1 MSGKMNLKV
10 KFTFLFLLV
19 GLLPVIIVSLLAY
32 FDAQRNIQ
40 TEIFGGVCA
49 VAELKSV
56 AVPAYFQE
64 KQRELQD
71 IAKTSFVLAPL
82 QQLKNANWDETD
94 PLWLAGKDRLDAYAQ
109 TFKGKKGVL
118 SFFVTNAAGKVVYSL
133 TGAELEK
140 DFSQREYIRGALAG
154 QLSWSEL
161 YASAELGENVLVLSA
176 PVKGSGGTGEIVGT
190 VSLVSSG
197 QTLDSLLH
205 EGIGKLGESVD
216 AYLISAEGLLL
227 TDRLQGEGAE
237 QSALRLT
244 METTAV
250 QTLADPLRR
259 GDADFRWQGIY
270 AGNEGQNVLG
280 VVRVVPFGGSYA
292 GLVFEKNESEAFA
305 SLDAMQYRLIAILLL
320 TIGLVAAA
328 GYLLA
333 ASTAKPISQVTAVA
347 KKVAAGDLTV
357 HTEIKRQD
365 EIGELANVFNT
376 MNESLRNLMREA
388 SQTAAGVNEGSEA
401 LSQAVESASS
411 TLEEVAASANQF
423 ASNAQELSGSAQDMA
438 EISSEVANSAAAGSA
453 AIDNAARQMQAIN
466 VMVEELR
473 NVINGLDKRS
483 KEIGSIVDLITD
495 VAEQTNLLA
504 LNAAIEA
511 ARVGEQGRGF
521 AVVAEEVRKLAE
533 QSRNAADEIGK
544 LVRETQ
550 AESGNA
556 VNSMQ
561 DGVKKVRAGTEAV
574 LNSGETFQE
583 IVRNVLRIVQKIE
596 KVSSG
601 AQEIS
606 AGSQEIAASTEEQA
620 SVMEEINASAEEL
633 RANADR
639 LISEL
644 KQFKFQ

>member
-40 TEIFGGVCA
+40 TEIFGGVSA

-64 KQRELQD
+64 KQRELQG
-71 IAKTSFVLAPL
+71 IAKTSYVLAPL

-292 GLVFEKNESEAFA
+292 GLVFEKNETEAFA
-305 SLDAMQYRLIAILLL
+305 SLDAMQILLL

-365 EIGELANVFNT
+365 EIGELANAFNT

-583 IVRNVLRIVQKIE
+583 IVRNVQRIVQKIE

>member
-1 MSGKMNLKV
+1 MSRMNLKV
-10 KFTFLFLLV
+10 KFTVLFLLI
-19 GLLPVIIVSLLAY
+19 GLLPVIIVSLLA
-32 FDAQRNIQ
+32 FSDARRIIE
-40 TEIFGGVCA
+40 TEIFDGLGA
-49 VAELKSV
+49 VAELKSK
-56 AVPAYFQE
+56 AVPANFQE
-64 KQRELQD
+64 KESELQ
-71 IAKTSFVLAPL
+71 ALGKTSYVVTPL
-82 QQLKNANWDETD
+82 KLLKSVNWDEAD
-94 PLWLAGKDRLDAYAQ
+94 PLWLAEKNRLDAYAQ
-109 TFKGKKGVL
+109 TFKGKDGVL
-118 SFFVTNAAGKVVYSL
+118 LVFVTNAAGKVVYSSG
-133 TGAELEK
+133 TAYAAA
-140 DFSQREYIRGALAG
+140 DFSEHESIKGALAG

-161 YASAELGENVLVLSA
+161 YASEDLGENVLVLSA
-176 PVKGSGGTGEIVGT
+176 PVKSNGGSGEIVGS
-190 VSLVSSG
+190 VNLVSSG
-197 QTLDSLLH
+197 QLLSSKMH
-205 EGIGKLGESVD
+205 EGIYALGKTAD
-216 AYLISAEGLLL
+216 AYLINAEGLLL
-227 TDRLQGEGAE
+227 TNRLLGENAE
-237 QSALRLT
+237 QSALQET
-244 METTAV
+244 VETTVV
-250 QTLADPLRR
+250 QTLADPLRQADTEFR
-259 GDADFRWQGIY
+259 GQGSY
-270 AGNEGQNVLG
+270 TGKAGQAVLSTY
-280 VVRVVPFGGSYA
+280 RVIPFGGGYA
-292 GLVFEKNESEAFA
+292 GLVIEKSEAEAFA
-305 SLDAMQYRLIAILLL
+305 GLNGMQSKLIVILLL

-333 ASTAKPISQVTAVA
+333 TSTAKPISQITAVA
-347 KKVAAGDLTV
+347 KQVAAGDLTV
-357 HTEIKRQD
+357 YTEIKRQD
-365 EIGELANVFNT
+365 EIGELANAFNS

-388 SQTAAGVNEGSEA
+388 SQTAAGVNEGSDA

-423 ASNAQELSGSAQDMA
+423 ASNAQQLSGNAQDMA
-438 EISSEVANSAAAGSA
+438 EISSEVSASAVAGSA
-453 AIDNAARQMQAIN
+453 AIDNAVRQMQEIN
-466 VMVEELR
+466 LMVEELR

-483 KEIGSIVDLITD
+483 KEIGSIVDLITE

-574 LNSGETFQE
+574 LSSGETFQE
-583 IVRNVLRIVQKIE
+583 IVRSVQRIVQKIE

-606 AGSQEIAASTEEQA
+606 AGSEEIAASTEEQA

-633 RANADR
+633 KANAEM

-644 KQFKFQ
+644 KRFKYQ